1 MEHPRPRGVQTYR
14 ARNAIIG
21 YLQLV
26 AFGPA
31 VRDPWCDVEGRE
43 HGFWWSL

>member
-14 ARNAIIG
+14 AREAIIG
-21 YLQLV
+21 YLQL

-31 VRDPWCDVEGRE
+31 IRDPWCDVEGRE